1 MGQNLSLMHLP
12 AQSGKTRRM
21 IELINHWNAP
31 PHTTSVETKPINIV
45 FVDNNLLLALQTH
58 RRFVDGITSEEGT
71 TSREPRIFAWTSE
84 PPATPRSGKSVRTT
98 EASAVFDEIIYHDR
112 YDTVVCCLN
121 KIRVTKVLEL
131 IDRLHKFRSRGHTRN
146 VNIWID
152 EADHHI
158 SVLNEHDRSLNE
170 YGDFI
175 TNIILI
181 TATMEP
187 IYQHLERFGH
197 DCRVRVYK
205 HTYPPTYHK
214 YAESEIVHPDCA
226 LFRPIG
232 GTSREISGGGFE
244 TLLYICKSVEIPQ
257 TSRWL
262 CPGYRSVNSHEEI
275 SAVLL
280 RRGFN
285 VLILNG
291 TTKEIRYA
299 DSRPSLQ
306 LSKKIRKDLEIAT
319 TINRIYFTTDL
330 CRAPFAVTGN
340 ICISRGIT
348 FASRG
353 DIGDFMFTHA
363 VIPDDY
369 SSGKDAYQLVS
380 RCIGNIKDMRGYTP
394 PVIYVSEGLHM
405 QILVQEIAACEIAR
419 ILWERVNDP
428 KAYDSDHEDEDE
440 EEEPVLF
447 THEERRKYYSDLRKK
462 LEGNAGGPP
471 GYHPAGVT
479 PKYVVVH
486 TQGHVRV
493 ACKAMNYNGSC
504 DEPGHVSV
512 TGYNPIHPSLN
523 GLYEVS
529 IDGSPKKSWTLEEA
543 ISLVPRAYSVN
554 HSEKHHR
561 IAIPCYKDHIR
572 KERRRF
578 VFIIRPEDV
587 SDITRLERLTRK
599 LSEYDEM
606 IKQKKYTPK

>member
-1 MGQNLSLMHLP
+1 MRHNNGTQVTNQTTTKKKMGQNLSLMHLP
-12 AQSGKTRRM
+12 AQSGKTSRM
-21 IELINHWNAP
+21 IELINKWNAP

-131 IDRLHKFRSRGHTRN
+131 IDRLYTFRSRGQTRN

-152 EADHHI
+152 EADNHI
-158 SVLNEHDRSLNE
+158 GLLREHDRSLKG

-181 TATMEP
+181 TATMGP
-187 IYQHLERFGH
+187 IYEHLEHFGH
-197 DCRVRVYK
+197 DCRVLVYE

-214 YAESEIVHPDCA
+214 YAESEIVHEYSKVSIP
-226 LFRPIG
+226 LG
-232 GTSREISGGGFE
+232 LTSGVFNTLSRIVMSG
-244 TLLYICKSVEIPQ
+244 EIPQ

-262 CPGYRSVNSHEEI
+262 CPGYRNVNSHEEI
-275 SAVLL
+275 SAFLL

-299 DSRPSLQ
+299 DSRPSRQ
-306 LSKKIRKDLEIAT
+306 LSKEIHKDLEIAKA
-319 TINRIYFTTDL
+319 INRLYFTTDL
-330 CRAPFAVTGN
+330 CTAPFAVTGN

-369 SSGKDAYQLVS
+369 SRGEDAYQLVS

-405 QILVQEIAACEIAR
+405 KILEQEIAACGIAS
-419 ILWERVNDP
+419 ILWKLVDDDDTCHLPHDARRNFYARPDYIVVNT
-428 KAYDSDHEDEDE
+428 E
-440 EEEPVLF
+440 
-447 THEERRKYYSDLRKK
+447 
-462 LEGNAGGPP
+462 
-471 GYHPAGVT
+471 
-479 PKYVVVH
+479 
-486 TQGHVRV
+486 GHVKR
-493 ACKAMNYNGSC
+493 ACKAMSYNGYC
-504 DEPGHVSV
+504 DEPGQVSV
-512 TGYNPIHPSLN
+512 TGYNPIRPSPN

-529 IDGSPKKSWTLEEA
+529 INGSPKKAWTLEEA
-543 ISLVPRAYSVN
+543 ISLVPHAYSVH
-554 HSEKHHR
+554 HSEKHYR
-561 IAIPCYKDHIR
+561 IAIPCYQHHMNRDGL
-572 KERRRF
+572 RF

-587 SDITRLERLTRK
+587 DNRRRRERLTRK
-599 LSEYDEM
+599 LLEYEDEM
-606 IKQKKYTPK
+606 RAAAV